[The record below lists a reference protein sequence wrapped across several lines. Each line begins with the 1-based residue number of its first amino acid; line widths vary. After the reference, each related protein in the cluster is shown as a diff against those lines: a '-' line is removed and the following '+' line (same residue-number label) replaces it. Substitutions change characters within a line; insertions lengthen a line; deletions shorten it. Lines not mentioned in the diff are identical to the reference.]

1 MTRDTVSKR
10 WTAFKHTAARVVRAL
25 RDAGGAWPRGARLHL
40 RCMGRAESRS
50 EGFAVYTG
58 RTLRVNRAAL
68 RLNAPD
74 WVVLLIH
81 EIGGHHVQA
90 IRQDA
95 HDRDIPQTS
104 RVMAAEERCAVLCEE
119 KWAKLF
125 GVGDAVRQW
134 RRYRRARARLD
145 NAVRRGAVTTAAQA
159 RRVFYDVPAR
169 LVRAAAELRRVRQ
182 RPGEVQGYLN
192 GDPRQS
198 PDCPC
203 LRASVAS
210 QQKRRRVSGRPKK

>member
-104 RVMAAEERCAVLCEE
+104 RVMAAEERCASG
-119 KWAKLF
+119 A
-125 GVGDAVRQW
+125 ATA
-134 RRYRRARARLD
+134 ARARVWTMPC
-145 NAVRRGAVTTAAQA
+145 AGA
-159 RRVFYDVPAR
+159 P
-169 LVRAAAELRRVRQ
+169 
-182 RPGEVQGYLN
+182 
-192 GDPRQS
+192 
-198 PDCPC
+198 
-203 LRASVAS
+203 
-210 QQKRRRVSGRPKK
+210 